1 MDTKKILLV
10 DDVKFFLELQK
21 SFLKRTNCEILTAS
35 NGREGLELARKEH
48 PDLILMDLYMPEMDG
63 DEACKAIKSD
73 PELKD
78 IPVIMITKAGEGE
91 EKGRCLLAGCDDF
104 VTKPINRVALLEKVK
119 NFLHVMIREHI
130 RVPIDSEVLFAD
142 DGKEYSSELHDVSE
156 GGLFICT
163 EKPLPMGTQLNIK
176 FKLPGSPGMIEVE
189 GTVVRVVE
197 KKVEHPVHVVP
208 GNGIKFS
215 RLSMEAK
222 MDIIKYIKS
231 GNYMV

>member
-35 NGREGLELARKEH
+35 NGREGVELARKER
-48 PDLILMDLYMPEMDG
+48 PSLILMDLYMPEMNG

-78 IPVIMITKAGEGE
+78 IPVIMVTKSGDND
-91 EKGRCLLAGCDDF
+91 EKGRCLLAGCDEF
-104 VTKPINRVALLEKVK
+104 VTKPINRVTLLEKVR
-119 NFLHVMIREHI
+119 NFLDVVIREHV
-130 RVPIDSEVLFAD
+130 RVPIDAEVIFKD
-142 DGKEYSSELHDVSE
+142 GGKEYSSELHDVSE
-156 GGLFICT
+156 GGLFICM
-163 EKPLPMGTQLNIK
+163 ERPLPMGTQLNIK
-176 FKLPGSPGMIEVE
+176 FKLPEIPGTIEVE
-189 GTVVRVVE
+189 GKVVRVVE
-197 KKVEHPVHVVP
+197 KGAGYPAHALP

-215 RLSMEAK
+215 HISAEARR
-222 MDIIKYIKS
+222 DIASYIKT